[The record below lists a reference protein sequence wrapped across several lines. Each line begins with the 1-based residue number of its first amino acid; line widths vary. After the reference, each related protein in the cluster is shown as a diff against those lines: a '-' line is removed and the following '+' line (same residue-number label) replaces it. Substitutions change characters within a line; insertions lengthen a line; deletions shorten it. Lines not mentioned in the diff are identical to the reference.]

1 MSPPPHLSAASDQ
14 ELVAWARQGRE
25 EGYRELVRRYQRPVY
40 KLVYRMVREHELAE
54 DLVQETFVRAF
65 SALKSYR
72 PEFKF
77 SAWILRIAN
86 NTTLNHLKRKRL
98 DTLPLD
104 GSPNA
109 SAPRKITTRTL
120 QLPDRSQSTP
130 ARVERR
136 ALRPALEQAIG
147 RLKEKYQRCI
157 ILRDIE
163 GRSYEDIAEILDLP
177 VGTVS
182 SYIHRARNELKA
194 MLGPLRDALR
204 ACSSGTPA

>member
-1 MSPPPHLSAASDQ
+1 
-14 ELVAWARQGRE
+14 
-25 EGYRELVRRYQRPVY
+25 
-40 KLVYRMVREHELAE
+40 MVREHELAE
-54 DLVQETFVRAF
+54 DLAQETFVKAF
-65 SALKSYR
+65 SALKRYR

-77 SAWILRIAN
+77 SSWILRIAN
-86 NTTLNHLKRKRL
+86 NATINHLKRKRL

-104 GSPNA
+104 RSPYA
-109 SAPRKITTRTL
+109 SAPRKITARTL
-120 QLPDRSQSTP
+120 QLADRSESTP
-130 ARVERR
+130 ARAERR

-147 RLKEKYQRCI
+147 RLREKYRRCI

-204 ACSSGTPA
+204 ACSSRTPA